1 MATNEK
7 IQLKGAS
14 AYKKDLQQIAAQS
27 KALAAEMKAVK
38 ASFDSSTT
46 AEQKNEAIGKQLTK
60 QIELQKQRV
69 DLLTKAYEEEVK
81 ASGAQS
87 TAAAK
92 AQEALFKGQAT
103 LNKMEAENR
112 ELAKAENEETAAAE
126 KNTDAHSKLNS
137 VLSTAGAAIGAVVAA
152 TVAAAKALWDATNAS
167 GQWADNLL
175 TLSKQTNVSTDTLQ
189 KWDYA
194 SRFIDT
200 DTETMTKALAKV
212 TSQQRNAIK
221 TGNDYVTLLDGQV
234 ISLKDANG
242 EYKTTESVFY
252 EMIDALGQIED
263 ETVRDAAAQ
272 ELFSKSFQD
281 MKPLIDAGSEGLNK
295 YMQEAEA
302 MGLVLSE
309 DAVGSLGSFDDE
321 MQRFKAT
328 MEVATKQL
336 AVGFLPATQ
345 RVAQSLTELA
355 QTVTTALSD
364 GFQEADADVI
374 LEALFDKFQEGLENI
389 SAIMP
394 GIAKFV
400 IGLATKIADFV
411 AQNTGLILNTALQII
426 LALVNGLSEN
436 LPTLIPAI
444 VQMIMTIVATLTSP
458 ENITQIMDAAVALL
472 MGLANGLIAAVPV
485 LIQNIPQIVMN
496 IVNSLIAEATSLHKV
511 GTSWISSL
519 GQSIYTE
526 MTALDAKIIGW
537 VQGSIIQPIKEK
549 ATALVSAGKDLVVGL
564 WNGIKDKMQ
573 WIKDKI
579 RGWVGDLLGFF
590 KNLLGIH
597 SPSTVFEGYGENI
610 AQGLANGITGGMGAV
625 RAALGAMP
633 GVNGSYSLD
642 ASPAGL
648 GGVTLYIDGI
658 KYNTDDY
665 VDTSITN
672 FVENMVR
679 RSQMYGR

>member
-1 MATNEK
+1 MATSEK

-38 ASFDSSTT
+38 ASFDSNTT

-69 DLLTKAYEEEVK
+69 DMLTKAYEEEVK
-81 ASGAQS
+81 VSGAQS
-87 TAAAK
+87 EAAAK
-92 AQEALFKGQAT
+92 AQEAMFKVQAA

-126 KNTDAHSKLNS
+126 KNTDAHSKLNG
-137 VLSTAGAAIGAVVAA
+137 VLGAAGAAIGAVAAA
-152 TVAAAKALWDATNAS
+152 TAAAAKALWDATTAS
-167 GQWADNLL
+167 GEWADNLI
-175 TLSKQTNVSTDTLQ
+175 TLSKQTGVSTDTLQ

-194 SRFIDT
+194 SKFIDV
-200 DTETMTKALAKV
+200 DTETMAKALAKV
-212 TSQQRNAIK
+212 TSAQRSAIK
-221 TGNDYVTLLDGQV
+221 SGDDYVTLLDGQV
-234 ISLKDANG
+234 IALKDSNG
-242 EYKTTESVFY
+242 ELKSSEAVFL
-252 EMIDALGQIED
+252 EMIDSLGRIQD
-263 ETVRDAAAQ
+263 ATLQDAAAQ
-272 ELFSKSFQD
+272 ELFGKSFQD
-281 MKPLIDAGSEGLNK
+281 LKPLVDAGSEGLNRLGK
-295 YMQEAEA
+295 EAEDA
-302 MGLVLSE
+302 GLVLSG
-309 DAVGSLGSFDDE
+309 DAVTSLGKFDDE

-328 MEVATKQL
+328 MGAATKQL

-364 GFQEADADVI
+364 GFQDADADVI

-444 VQMIMTIVATLTSP
+444 VQMIMTIVATLTAP

-537 VQGSIIQPIKEK
+537 VSSCIVQPIKDS
-549 ATALVSAGKDLVVGL
+549 TSRLISAGKDLVVGL
-564 WNGIKDKMQ
+564 WNGIKDNGEHGLKFMEMAN
-573 WIKDKI
+573 
-579 RGWVGDLLGFF
+579 RL
-590 KNLLGIH
+590 N
-597 SPSTVFEGYGENI
+597 EAYGLNVTRTFDSSSFVKT
-610 AQGLANGITGGMGAV
+610 ANA
-625 RAALGAMP
+625 P
-633 GVNGSYSLD
+633 KSLFQILF
-642 ASPAGL
+642 G
-648 GGVTLYIDGI
+648 
-658 KYNTDDY
+658 
-665 VDTSITN
+665 
-672 FVENMVR
+672 
-679 RSQMYGR
+679 

>member
-1 MATNEK
+1 MATSEK

-126 KNTDAHSKLNS
+126 KNTEAHSKLNS
-137 VLSTAGAAIGAVVAA
+137 VLGAAGAAVGAIAAA
-152 TVAAAKALWDATNAS
+152 TAAAAKALWDATNAS
-167 GQWADNLL
+167 GQWADNLI
-175 TLSKQTNVSTDTLQ
+175 TLSKQTGVSTDTLQ

-194 SRFIDT
+194 ARFIDV
-200 DTETMTKALAKV
+200 DTETMAKALAKV
-212 TSQQRNAIK
+212 TTAQRSAIK
-221 TGNDYVTLLDGQV
+221 SGDEYVTLLDGQV
-234 ISLKDANG
+234 IALKDSNG
-242 EYKTTESVFY
+242 ELKSSETVFL
-252 EMIDALGQIED
+252 EMIDSLGRIGDAALQ
-263 ETVRDAAAQ
+263 DAAAQ
-272 ELFSKSFQD
+272 ELFGKSFQEL
-281 MKPLIDAGSEGLNK
+281 KPLVDAGSEGLNRLGK
-295 YMQEAEA
+295 EAEDA
-302 MGLVLSE
+302 GLILSG
-309 DAVGSLGSFDDE
+309 DAVDSLGQFDDE

-328 MEVATKQL
+328 MQTATRQL
-336 AVGFLPATQ
+336 AVSFLPATQ
-345 RVAQSLTELA
+345 KVAQSLTELA
-355 QTVTTALSD
+355 QTVTTALAD
-364 GFQEADADVI
+364 GFQEADSDVI
-374 LEALFDKFQEGLENI
+374 LGALFDKFQEGLENI

-400 IGLATKIADFV
+400 IGLVNKITEFV
-411 AQNTGLILNTALQII
+411 AQNMPLILNTALQII

-444 VQMIMTIVATLTSP
+444 VQMIMTIVTTLTSP
-458 ENITQIMDAAVALL
+458 ENVNLLMDAAVALL

-485 LIQNIPQIVMN
+485 LIQNIPQLVTN
-496 IVNSLIAEATSLHKV
+496 IVNSLIGQASMLYKV
-511 GTSWISSL
+511 GTAWITNL

-537 VQGSIIQPIKEK
+537 VQGSIIQPIKDTVPRLL
-549 ATALVSAGKDLVVGL
+549 AAGKDLVVGL
-564 WNGIKDKMQ
+564 WNGINDKMQ
-573 WIKDKI
+573 WIKNKI
-579 RGWVGDLLGFF
+579 RSWVGDLLSFF

-610 AQGLANGITGGMGAV
+610 AMGLANGITNGMGAV

-633 GVNGSYSLD
+633 GANGTYSLD
-642 ASPAGL
+642 ASPAGM

>member
-1 MATNEK
+1 MATSEK

-167 GQWADNLL
+167 GQWADNLI
-175 TLSKQTNVSTDTLQ
+175 TLSNQTGVSTDTLQ

-194 SRFIDT
+194 ARFIDT
-200 DTETMTKALAKV
+200 DTETMTKALTKV
-212 TSQQRNAIK
+212 TAQQKNAIK
-221 TGNDYVTLLDGQV
+221 NNKDYVKTLDGQV
-234 ISLKDANG
+234 IALRDSNGQLKSS
-242 EYKTTESVFY
+242 EEVFY
-252 EMIDALGQIED
+252 SMIDALGQIED
-263 ETVRDAAAQ
+263 ETMRDAAAQ
-272 ELFSKSFQD
+272 DLFGKSFQD
-281 MKPLIDAGSEGLNK
+281 LKPLIDAGSKGLK
-295 YMQEAEA
+295 QYGDEAEA
-302 MGLVLSE
+302 LGLVMSD
-309 DAVGSLGSFDDE
+309 DAVGSLGAFDDQ
-321 MQRFKAT
+321 MQRLEAT
-328 MEVATKQL
+328 MDAASKNL
-336 AVGFLPATQ
+336 AVAFLPTTQ
-345 RVAQSLTELA
+345 GVAESLTGLA
-355 QTVTTALSD
+355 QTVASALSD
-364 GFQEADADVI
+364 GLDEADADKI
-374 LEALFDKFQEGLENI
+374 LEALFDNLQKGLVNVA
-389 SAIMP
+389 AIMP

-400 IGLATKIADFV
+400 IGLVTKIAEFV
-411 AQNTGLILNTALQII
+411 TRNIPLIMDTALQII
-426 LALVNGLSEN
+426 LALVNGFAEN

-444 VQMIMTIVATLTSP
+444 VQMIMTIVTTLTSP
-458 ENITQIMDAAVALL
+458 ENITQLMDAAIAIMTGL
-472 MGLANGLIAAVPV
+472 MDGLISAIPV
-485 LIQNIPQIVMN
+485 LIQNIPQIVIN
-496 IVNSLIAEATSLHKV
+496 IVNSLIAEAFKLGDAGKAFVDTLKTSIETNFGSMASAAKV
-511 GTSWISSL
+511 
-519 GQSIYTE
+519 
-526 MTALDAKIIGW
+526 W
-537 VQGSIIQPIKEK
+537 VQDKIVEPIKEK
-549 ATALVSAGKDLVVGL
+549 AIALVSAGKDLVVGL
-564 WNGIKDKMQ
+564 WNGIKDKFQ

-579 RGWVGDLLGFF
+579 RGWVGDLLTYF

-610 AQGLANGITGGMGAV
+610 AMGLANGITNGMGAV

-633 GVNGSYSLD
+633 GANGAYSLD

>member
-46 AEQKNEAIGKQLTK
+46 AEQKNEAVGKQLTK

-112 ELAKAENEETAAAE
+112 ELAKAENEETVAAE

-263 ETVRDAAAQ
+263 ETLQDAAAQ

-328 MEVATKQL
+328 TEIATKQL

-355 QTVTTALSD
+355 QTVTTALAD

-374 LEALFDKFQEGLENI
+374 LDALFDKFQEGLENI

-444 VQMIMTIVATLTSP
+444 VQMIMTIVTTLTAP
-458 ENITQIMDAAVALL
+458 ENINMLMDAAVALL

-485 LIQNIPQIVMN
+485 LIRNIPQIVMN
-496 IVNSLIAEATSLHKV
+496 IVNSLISEATYLYKV
-511 GTSWISSL
+511 GTAWINSL
-519 GQSIYTE
+519 GQSIYSA
-526 MTALDAKIIGW
+526 MTSLDAKIIGW
-537 VQGSIIQPIKEK
+537 VQGNIIQPVKDM
-549 ATALVSAGKDLVVGL
+549 ASRLVAAGKDLVTGL
-564 WNGIKDKMQ
+564 WNGINDKMA
-573 WIKDKI
+573 WIKGKVKS
-579 RGWVGDLLGFF
+579 WVGNLLSYF

-597 SPSTVFEGYGENI
+597 SPSTVFYDYGENI
-610 AQGLANGITGGMGAV
+610 AQGLANGITNGMGYV
-625 RAALGAMP
+625 RTALGAMP